1 MARSVDQA
9 LLRGPSNG
17 IRGNGQKLKEVP
29 PKHEE
34 ELRFA
39 SDHSLEQIAQR
50 GYGVSFTGDIP
61 DPCCGMTLFDSGSIA
76 VSPELILLSGS
87 QHQFQQDVHSC
98 PSEGTVPFQGQGTP
112 RLHGRAGALW
122 GLVWDRDRTV
132 RLCCLI
138 QAARDT
144 EEEMEVDMD
153 REESMEVDVK
163 ETVEEME
170 VSEVEELEE
179 MMKVDMKE
187 EMEDMEMNEED
198 EEEPMI
204 VG

>member
-61 DPCCGMTLFDSGSIA
+61 DPCCGMTLFDSGCGNR
-76 VSPELILLSGS
+76 SPT
-87 QHQFQQDVHSC
+87 V
-98 PSEGTVPFQGQGTP
+98 VPFSLT
-112 RLHGRAGALW
+112 HS
-122 GLVWDRDRTV
+122 WDSVT
-132 RLCCLI
+132 
-138 QAARDT
+138 
-144 EEEMEVDMD
+144 
-153 REESMEVDVK
+153 
-163 ETVEEME
+163 
-170 VSEVEELEE
+170 
-179 MMKVDMKE
+179 
-187 EMEDMEMNEED
+187 
-198 EEEPMI
+198 
-204 VG
+204 